1 MAFHPFEVDAVH
13 LAYTILG
20 AFVVIFGLFSGFIKE
35 KLYLGEAPIATVTGI
50 ILGPHV
56 LGLFDP
62 IGWTHE
68 QHTIDYI
75 TLEVTRVVIAIG
87 VFAIGVE
94 LPKAVVGG
102 KFADKHVPSHIRH
115 LLSAESGCNDGAAF
129 PFLYIA
135 LFLTL
140 DKSAGHAVGEWFYYT
155 WVYEIIMGTLIGTLL
170 GWSVRKVMQFSERK
184 KIIDRQ
190 SFVAQYVSLAILSI
204 GICTLLGSDDL
215 LAAFACGTAF
225 AWDGAFNKATE
236 DSMFSN
242 VIDLLF
248 NCACFIYIGAIIP
261 FKDFGNAAFHLS
273 VWRLIVLA
281 ILILLLRRMPIILAL
296 YKFIPDLKTFHEA
309 VFVGWFGPMGVG
321 AIFIATLARH
331 HIPEPVNDGDTSQ
344 VDLLQETIVPV
355 VSMLVLASVLT
366 HGLSIPFFMS
376 GRRVHTLTYTWSRNP
391 SIATNNEPAWTT
403 HARRIIPGQDV
414 EINRDEEEGDL
425 GMQHRMEKSSHGDTT
440 DSSHSGSQTRTIEG
454 QGEKITEKRT
464 RDGEEHVRVVNDGA
478 GTPPIAEYREGHD
491 LIIEHRDG
499 ADDCDVTTHVVKN
512 AFRDNGEPHSKF
524 EEARDV
530 VHNIIHSRPGSRSS
544 RFSRQSRES
553 GHSMTPVASIDSEH
567 ADDGF
572 VRRETGDGK
581 NIIELPPNDSPRPAR
596 VDTPPSPRSGA
607 PPVIVTDH
615 AYDSDSEHSTN
626 AGSDYEDN
634 GGRRPYAHLQRPSVS
649 SSRDEPS
656 VSRTQSTRDS
666 LPHVH
671 SYIPAERL
679 APKKETGGWRRFLGV
694 GRKPQSSHHAAEEGR
709 ARPSTPDSDDGG
721 FKRVPTTRSVHRTAT
736 LDPNEGGIP
745 LTRTLSRAISF
756 APDIA
761 PSSDTAP
768 SIGNNGNNAPGFK
781 RNPDLSLFRSSS
793 IRFADDEDD
802 DDNDNGGGQSVS
814 FAEPKK

>member
-1 MAFHPFEVDAVH
+1 MKRHWRS
-13 LAYTILG
+13 
-20 AFVVIFGLFSGFIKE
+20 IFFL
-35 KLYLGEAPIATVTGI
+35 
-50 ILGPHV
+50 LGPCMV
-56 LGLFDP
+56 WGWLVSGLLIWAMIPGLTYLSSIVISACLSPTDP
-62 IGWTHE
+62 ILA
-68 QHTIDYI
+68 Q
-75 TLEVTRVVIAIG
+75 
-87 VFAIGVE
+87 
-94 LPKAVVGG
+94 AVVGG

-140 DKSAGHAVGEWFYYT
+140 DKSSAHAVGEWFYYT
-155 WVYEIIMGTLIGTLL
+155 WLYEILMGTIIGTLL
-170 GWSVRKVMQFSERK
+170 GWTVRKVMQFSERK
-184 KIIDRQ
+184 GLIDRQ

-296 YKFIPDLKTFHEA
+296 YKFIPDLKTFREA

-344 VDLLQETIVPV
+344 VDLLQETIVPI

-366 HGLSIPFFMS
+366 HGLSIPFLMS

-391 SIATNNEPAWTT
+391 SITTNNEPAWTT

-414 EINRDEEEGDL
+414 EINRDDEEGDL
-425 GMQHRMEKSSHGDTT
+425 GLQHRLEKSSQGETT
-440 DSSHSGSQTRTIEG
+440 DSSQSHTYATGGPLLPDTSSHRSGNTDT
-454 QGEKITEKRT
+454 T
-464 RDGEEHVRVVNDGA
+464 RDGQEEVEGEEGDR
-478 GTPPIAEYREGHD
+478 TPPVVEYREGHD
-491 LIIEHRDG
+491 LVIEHRARGSD
-499 ADDCDVTTHVVKN
+499 ADVTTHVVKN
-512 AFRDNGEPHSKF
+512 AFKETGEPHTKLG
-524 EEARDV
+524 EAKRT
-530 VHNIIHSRPGSRSS
+530 VHNIIHSRPSSMIRRSRSTKRS
-544 RFSRQSRES
+544 SARSSSS
-553 GHSMTPVASIDSEH
+553 GSMTPVESIEGEH
-567 ADDGF
+567 AGDGF
-572 VRRETGDGK
+572 VRRQMSEGGK
-581 NIIELPPNDSPRPAR
+581 NIIELHPEPGMPGHQEQPAQEQR
-596 VDTPPSPRSGA
+596 GEDNL
-607 PPVIVTDH
+607 PPVISTDH
-615 AYDSDSEHSTN
+615 AYSSDSEHSTN
-626 AGSDYEDN
+626 AGSDYEE
-634 GGRRPYAHLQRPSVS
+634 GGPRPYAHLHRPSVS
-649 SSRDEPS
+649 STRSPPPRAEREPS
-656 VSRTQSTRDS
+656 VSRTASTRDS

-671 SYIPAERL
+671 SYIPADRL
-679 APKKETGGWRRFLGV
+679 HHKKESGWRRFLGV
-694 GRKPQSSHHAAEEGR
+694 GGKSKSSHAAAEEGR
-709 ARPSTPDSDDGG
+709 SGHQGFAGFAGHNPPEMREIAPEDTG
-721 FKRVPTTRSVHRTAT
+721 FKRVPTTRSMHRTTT
-736 LDPNEGGIP
+736 LDPNDGSGGGGGVP

-761 PSSDTAP
+761 PSSETAP
-768 SIGNNGNNAPGFK
+768 TTRNYGNSAPGFK

-802 DDNDNGGGQSVS
+802 EGGGQSVS
-814 FAEPKK
+814 FAEPRK

>member
-1 MAFHPFEVDAVH
+1 MKRHWKS
-13 LAYTILG
+13 
-20 AFVVIFGLFSGFIKE
+20 IFFL
-35 KLYLGEAPIATVTGI
+35 
-50 ILGPHV
+50 LGPCMV
-56 LGLFDP
+56 YGWLVSGLLIWAMIPGLTYLSSIVISACLSPTDP
-62 IGWTHE
+62 ILA
-68 QHTIDYI
+68 Q
-75 TLEVTRVVIAIG
+75 
-87 VFAIGVE
+87 
-94 LPKAVVGG
+94 AVVGG

-140 DKSAGHAVGEWFYYT
+140 DRSAGHAVGEWFYYT
-155 WVYEIIMGTLIGTLL
+155 WVYEIIMGTLIGALL
-170 GWSVRKVMQFSERK
+170 GWVVRKVMQFSERK

-281 ILILLLRRMPIILAL
+281 ILILLLRRMPVILAL
-296 YKFIPDLKTFHEA
+296 YKFIPDLKTFREA

-344 VDLLQETIVPV
+344 VDLLQETIVPI

-366 HGLSIPFFMS
+366 HGLSIPFFVT

-414 EINRDEEEGDL
+414 EINRDEEEGDIGL
-425 GMQHRMEKSSHGDTT
+425 HNRMEKSSQGDSTE
-440 DSSHSGSQTRTIEG
+440 SSNSNSNSQTRTWQG
-454 QGEKITEKRT
+454 QGERITEKRT
-464 RDGEEHVRVVNDGA
+464 RDGEDHVQIVDDGA
-478 GTPPIAEYREGHD
+478 GTPPIAEYREGRD
-491 LIIEHRDG
+491 LVIEHRDG
-499 ADDCDVTTHVVKN
+499 TDDCDVTTHVVKN
-512 AFRDNGEPHSKF
+512 AFHDRGEPHSKLG
-524 EEARDV
+524 EAREV

-544 RFSRQSRES
+544 KRSRRSHHS

-567 ADDGF
+567 HGDGF
-572 VRRETGDGK
+572 VRRQMSDGR
-581 NIIELPPNDSPRPAR
+581 NIVELPPQDSPRRAA
-596 VDTPPSPRSGA
+596 TPPSPKSG

-615 AYDSDSEHSTN
+615 AYGSDSEHSTN
-626 AGSDYEDN
+626 AGSDYEES

-649 SSRDEPS
+649 SSREEPS
-656 VSRTQSTRDS
+656 VSHTQSTRDS

-671 SYIPAERL
+671 SYIPADRL
-679 APKKETGGWRRFLGV
+679 APKKETGWRRFLGV
-694 GRKPQSSHHAAEEGR
+694 GRKPHSSHHAAEEGR
-709 ARPSTPDSDDGG
+709 ARPSTSDSDDGG

-736 LDPNEGGIP
+736 LDPNEGGSGIP

-756 APDIA
+756 APDAA

-768 SIGNNGNNAPGFK
+768 TIGNYGNTAPGFK

-793 IRFADDEDD
+793 IRFADDEDED
-802 DDNDNGGGQSVS
+802 DNGGGQSVS